1 MAGTSSS
8 ENKPW
13 GYRWRSSTF
22 FILGCITIALFAE
35 TFLYDFV
42 VPILPYILEE
52 RNGVDPDHI
61 QKLTY
66 QILTVYGAVL
76 VFSGPFIGQ
85 WADKAKSRRSPLI
98 ISLAVSVI
106 GTVILAAST
115 HLFGVFIGRVL
126 QAIGGTG
133 AWIVGMATIRDS
145 IDAKDIGKAFG
156 FALGCSNIGALA
168 GPVISGL
175 LLEYAGY
182 WMTWA
187 SVLLVLALDIVM
199 RCIMVEKKK
208 VQPECIKETN
218 GRHHPAGGPR
228 EDSALLSDSSVES
241 YDAAER
247 THDKT
252 RPDLSTVEFYKLVLS
267 QRGVIIGLSAS
278 LVYSSMIA
286 SYSTTIAP
294 HVKFSFGWGSGPT
307 GILLAAMQG
316 PAIIMSPL
324 CGWLRDVVG
333 TRKPATAGYAILA
346 MLLFFLGS
354 ADQEQFPWASSR
366 ESMIATYVVAVV
378 SIGLATD
385 LTSSVAICEI
395 TCAIDELETKE
406 PGILGNGGAYSRCY
420 SLTNVSYS
428 LGLTIGSFLS
438 GYLTDQVSYFF
449 MNCVFGE

>member
-1 MAGTSSS
+1 MSDTRSS
-8 ENKPW
+8 EKEPW

-35 TFLYDFV
+35 TFLYDFI
-42 VPILPYILEE
+42 VPILPYILEQ
-52 RNGVDPDHI
+52 RNGVDPDDI

-66 QILTVYGAVL
+66 QILTVYGVVL

-85 WADKAKSRRSPLI
+85 WADKAKTRRTPLI
-98 ISLAVSVI
+98 ISLAVSIV

-115 HLFGVFIGRVL
+115 HLYGVFIGRIL

-156 FALGCSNIGALA
+156 FALGCSNMGALA
-168 GPVISGL
+168 GPVLSGL
-175 LLEYAGY
+175 LLEYSGY
-182 WMTWA
+182 WMTWT

-208 VQPECIKETN
+208 AQPEFVKDTDGCRYPVGE
-218 GRHHPAGGPR
+218 PR

-241 YDAAER
+241 YDATER
-247 THDKT
+247 PHDKKQ
-252 RPDLSTVEFYKLVLS
+252 PDLSTIEFYKLVLS

-278 LVYSSMIA
+278 VVYASMLA
-286 SYSTTIAP
+286 SYSTTIPA
-294 HVKFSFGWGSGPT
+294 HVKIAFGWGSGPT
-307 GILLAAMQG
+307 GILFAAMQA
-316 PAIIMSPL
+316 PAIVMSPL

-346 MLLFFLGS
+346 ILLFLLGA
-354 ADQEQFPWASSR
+354 ADQEQFPWAASR

-378 SIGLATD
+378 GIGLATD

-395 TCAIDELETKE
+395 TCKL
-406 PGILGNGGAYSRCY
+406 P
-420 SLTNVSYS
+420 
-428 LGLTIGSFLS
+428 
-438 GYLTDQVSYFF
+438 Q
-449 MNCVFGE
+449 